1 MSKNLEF
8 NDSMEGSGKG
18 KPPLGQKRP
27 DELITTSLEEL
38 TCESFRVLSKD
49 RENIHVTLY
58 LERLRYYSL
67 QPTADS
73 VIIVT

>member
-18 KPPLGQKRP
+18 KPPLGLKRP
-27 DELITTSLEEL
+27 NELITTSLEEL
-38 TCESFRVLSKD
+38 TGESFRVLV
-49 RENIHVTLY
+49 RIERIYTLRY
-58 LERLRYYSL
+58 ILRDRYYSL